1 MASRKG
7 NPVHG
12 WVILDKPE
20 ELSSSRAVGI
30 VRRVFNAAKA
40 GHGGTLDP
48 LATGILPIALGEAT
62 KTVSFAMH
70 GAKSYEFTLQ
80 FGSQTSTD
88 DREGGVVATSD
99 NRPERAAIEA
109 ALPGFTGEIEQRPPI
124 FSAIKVDGRRAY
136 DIARK
141 AVADGLDSLP
151 ELESRPVVI
160 DRLELRDAD
169 ADSATFF
176 VACGKGTYIRSL
188 ARDLAIAL
196 GTVGHVRRL
205 RRLSVGPFDESD
217 AISLAFLEKL
227 EHSAAAFEHLK
238 PVTSALDDIPAL
250 PVSAGEAAKLRHG
263 QTLPALSSAA
273 DARFAEVVSA
283 GTGVAIA
290 GSVPVAL
297 VSVKAG
303 QLHPLRVFNL

>member
-1 MASRKG
+1 MVSRKG

-20 ELSSSRAVGI
+20 GLSSSRAVGI
-30 VRRVFNAAKA
+30 VRRVFAAAKA

-62 KTVSFAMH
+62 KTVSYAMH
-70 GAKSYEFTLQ
+70 GAKSYSFTLK
-80 FGSQTSTD
+80 FGVQTTTD

-99 NRPERAAIEA
+99 VRPSREAIAAI
-109 ALPGFTGEIEQRPPI
+109 LPSFTGRIEQRPPI
-124 FSAIKVDGRRAY
+124 FSAIKIDGARAY

-141 AVADGLDSLP
+141 AVADGLDTLP
-151 ELESRPVVI
+151 ELAPREVEI
-160 DRLELRDAD
+160 DQLDLRDLT

-188 ARDLAIAL
+188 ARDIARAL
-196 GTVGHVRRL
+196 GSVGHVSLL
-205 RRLSVGPFDESD
+205 RRLSVGPFCEAD
-217 AISLAFLEKL
+217 AISLAFLEEL

-263 QTLPALSSAA
+263 QTLPALGPSAM
-273 DARFAEVVSA
+273 ARFAEVSST
-283 GTGVAIA
+283 GTGVALF
-290 GSVPVAL
+290 GDDPVAL
-297 VSVKAG
+297 VTVKAG
-303 QLHPLRVFNL
+303 QLQPLRVFNL

>member
-88 DREGGVVATSD
+88 DREGEVIATSD

-109 ALPGFTGEIEQRPPI
+109 ALPALPARSTSGRPSFPPSRWMAGVPMTSRAMRWPTGWTAFPSWNHDRWW
-124 FSAIKVDGRRAY
+124 STGWNCATLMRA
-136 DIARK
+136 AP
-141 AVADGLDSLP
+141 L
-151 ELESRPVVI
+151 
-160 DRLELRDAD
+160 
-169 ADSATFF
+169 F

-188 ARDLAIAL
+188 ARDLAVAL
-196 GTVGHVRRL
+196 GTVGHVSRL

-263 QTLPALSSAA
+263 QTLPALSPAA
-273 DARFAEVVSA
+273 EARFAEIVAA
-283 GTGVAIA
+283 GTGWRSPAA
-290 GSVPVAL
+290 FPWRWSL
-297 VSVKAG
+297 
-303 QLHPLRVFNL
+303 

>member
-88 DREGGVVATSD
+88 DREGEVIATSD

-109 ALPGFTGEIEQRPPI
+109 ALPGFTGEIDQRPPI
-124 FSAIKVDGRRAY
+124 FSAIKVNGRRAY

-151 ELESRPVVI
+151 ELESRLVVV

-169 ADSATFF
+169 AGSATFF

-188 ARDLAIAL
+188 ARDLAVAL
-196 GTVGHVRRL
+196 GTVGHVSRL

-263 QTLPALSSAA
+263 QTLPALSPAA
-273 DARFAEVVSA
+273 EARFAEVVLA

>member
-88 DREGGVVATSD
+88 DREGEVIATSD

-109 ALPGFTGEIEQRPPI
+109 ALPGFTGEIDQRPPI

-136 DIARK
+136 DIARN

-151 ELESRPVVI
+151 ELESRPVVV

-169 ADSATFF
+169 AGSATFF

-188 ARDLAIAL
+188 ARDLAVAL
-196 GTVGHVRRL
+196 GTVGHVSRL

-263 QTLPALSSAA
+263 QTLPALSPAA
-273 DARFAEVVSA
+273 GARFAEIVAA

>member
-88 DREGGVVATSD
+88 DREGEVIATSD
-99 NRPERAAIEA
+99 NQPERAAIEA
-109 ALPGFTGEIEQRPPI
+109 ALPGFTGAIDQRPPI

-136 DIARK
+136 DIARN

-151 ELESRPVVI
+151 ELELRPVVV

-169 ADSATFF
+169 AGRATFF

-188 ARDLAIAL
+188 ARDLAVAL
-196 GTVGHVRRL
+196 GTVGHVSRL

-263 QTLPALSSAA
+263 QTLPALSPAA
-273 DARFAEVVSA
+273 EARFAEIVAA

>member
-20 ELSSSRAVGI
+20 ELSSSRIVGI

-88 DREGGVVATSD
+88 DREGEVIATSD

-109 ALPGFTGEIEQRPPI
+109 ALPGFTGEIDQRPPI

-136 DIARK
+136 DIARN

-151 ELESRPVVI
+151 ELESRPVVV
-160 DRLELRDAD
+160 DRLELRDTD
-169 ADSATFF
+169 AGSATFF

-188 ARDLAIAL
+188 ARDLAVAL
-196 GTVGHVRRL
+196 GTVGHVSRL

-263 QTLPALSSAA
+263 QTLPALSPAA
-273 DARFAEVVSA
+273 EARFAETVAA

>member
-88 DREGGVVATSD
+88 DREGEVIATSD

-109 ALPGFTGEIEQRPPI
+109 ALPGFTGEIDQRPPI

-151 ELESRPVVI
+151 ELESRPVVV

-169 ADSATFF
+169 AGSATFF

-188 ARDLAIAL
+188 ARDLAVAL
-196 GTVGHVRRL
+196 GTVGHVSRL

-263 QTLPALSSAA
+263 QTLPALSPAA
-273 DARFAEVVSA
+273 EARFAETVAA

>member
-88 DREGGVVATSD
+88 DREGEVIATSD

-109 ALPGFTGEIEQRPPI
+109 ALPGFTGEIDQRPPI

-136 DIARK
+136 DIARN
-141 AVADGLDSLP
+141 AVADGPDSLP
-151 ELESRPVVI
+151 KLESRPVVV

-169 ADSATFF
+169 AGSATFF

-188 ARDLAIAL
+188 ARDLAVAL
-196 GTVGHVRRL
+196 GTVGHVSRL

-263 QTLPALSSAA
+263 QTLPALSPATQ
-273 DARFAEVVSA
+273 ARFAEVVAA

>member
-1 MASRKG
+1 MTSRKG

-12 WVILDKPE
+12 WLILDKPE

-88 DREGGVVATSD
+88 DREGEVIATSD

-109 ALPGFTGEIEQRPPI
+109 ALPGFTGEIDQRPPI

-151 ELESRPVVI
+151 ELEARPVVS
-160 DRLELRDAD
+160 DRLELLDAD
-169 ADSATFF
+169 AASATFF

-188 ARDLAIAL
+188 ARDLAVAL
-196 GTVGHVRRL
+196 GTVGHVSRL

-263 QTLPALSSAA
+263 QTLPALSPAA
-273 DARFAEVVSA
+273 EARFAAIVAA

>member
-88 DREGGVVATSD
+88 DREGEVIATSD
-99 NRPERAAIEA
+99 NRPERAAINA
-109 ALPGFTGEIEQRPPI
+109 ALPGFTGEIDQRPPI

-136 DIARK
+136 DIARN

-151 ELESRPVVI
+151 ELESRPVVV

-169 ADSATFF
+169 AGSATFF

-188 ARDLAIAL
+188 ARDLAVAL
-196 GTVGHVRRL
+196 GTVGHVSRL

-238 PVTSALDDIPAL
+238 PITSALDDIPAL

-263 QTLPALSSAA
+263 QTLPALSPAA
-273 DARFAEVVSA
+273 GARFAEIVAA

-297 VSVKAG
+297 VFVKAG

>member
-88 DREGGVVATSD
+88 DREGEVIATSD
-99 NRPERAAIEA
+99 KWPERAAIEA
-109 ALPGFTGEIEQRPPI
+109 ALPGFTGEIDQRPPI

-136 DIARK
+136 DIARN

-151 ELESRPVVI
+151 ELESRPVVV

-169 ADSATFF
+169 AGSATFF

-188 ARDLAIAL
+188 ARDLAVAL
-196 GTVGHVRRL
+196 GTVGHVSRL

-263 QTLPALSSAA
+263 QTLPALSPAA
-273 DARFAEVVSA
+273 GARFAEIVAA

>member
-88 DREGGVVATSD
+88 DREGEVIATSD

-109 ALPGFTGEIEQRPPI
+109 ALPGFTGEIDQRPPI

-151 ELESRPVVI
+151 ELESRPVVV

-169 ADSATFF
+169 AGSATFF

-188 ARDLAIAL
+188 ARDLAVAL
-196 GTVGHVRRL
+196 GTVGHVSRL

-263 QTLPALSSAA
+263 QTLPALSPAA
-273 DARFAEVVSA
+273 AARFAEVVSD

>member
-7 NPVHG
+7 KPVHG

-30 VRRVFNAAKA
+30 VRRIFNAAKA

-88 DREGGVVATSD
+88 DREGEVIATSD

-109 ALPGFTGEIEQRPPI
+109 ALPGFTGEIDQRPPI

-151 ELESRPVVI
+151 ELESRPVVV

-169 ADSATFF
+169 AGSATFF

-188 ARDLAIAL
+188 ARDLAVAL
-196 GTVGHVRRL
+196 GTVGHVSRL

-263 QTLPALSSAA
+263 QTLPALSPAA
-273 DARFAEVVSA
+273 EERFAEVVSA

>member
-88 DREGGVVATSD
+88 DREGEVIATSD
-99 NRPERAAIEA
+99 NWPERAAIEA
-109 ALPGFTGEIEQRPPI
+109 ALPGFTGEIDQRPPI

-151 ELESRPVVI
+151 ELESRPVVV

-169 ADSATFF
+169 AGSATFF

-188 ARDLAIAL
+188 ARDLAVAL
-196 GTVGHVRRL
+196 GTVGHVSRL

-250 PVSAGEAAKLRHG
+250 PISRAEATKLRHG
-263 QTLPALSSAA
+263 QTLPALSASAQQ
-273 DARFAEVVSA
+273 RFAMLMA
-283 GTGVAIA
+283 GDTAIA
-290 GSVPVAL
+290 IEGQTPVAL
-297 VSVKAG
+297 VMVKAG
-303 QLHPLRVFNL
+303 AVCPVRVLNL

>member
-1 MASRKG
+1 MAARKG

-12 WVILDKPE
+12 WVILDKPAG
-20 ELSSSRAVGI
+20 LSSSKAVGI
-30 VRRVFNAAKA
+30 VRRIFTAAKA

-62 KTVSFAMH
+62 KTVSYAMH

-88 DREGGVVATSD
+88 DREGEVIATSD
-99 NRPERAAIEA
+99 LRPDKAAITA
-109 ALPGFTGEIEQRPPI
+109 ALPGFIGDITQRPPI
-124 FSAIKVDGRRAY
+124 FSAIKVDGQRAY

-151 ELESRPVVI
+151 ELDARQVEISRF
-160 DRLELRDAD
+160 ELRATT

-196 GTVGHVRRL
+196 GSVGHVSHL
-205 RRLSVGPFDESD
+205 RRLSVGPFGESE
-217 AISLAFLEKL
+217 AISLDFLEKL

-250 PVSAGEAAKLRHG
+250 PVSTGEAAKLRHG
-263 QTLPALSSAA
+263 QTLPALGPEAER
-273 DARFAEVVSA
+273 RFSEIVMA
-283 GTGVAIA
+283 GTGVALA

-297 VSVKAG
+297 VTVRTG
-303 QLHPLRVFNL
+303 QLQPLRVFNL

>member
-88 DREGGVVATSD
+88 DREGEVIATSD

-109 ALPGFTGEIEQRPPI
+109 ALPGFTGEIDQRPPI

-136 DIARK
+136 DIARN

-151 ELESRPVVI
+151 ELESRPVVV

-169 ADSATFF
+169 AGSATFF

-188 ARDLAIAL
+188 ARDLAVAL
-196 GTVGHVRRL
+196 GTVGHVSRL

-227 EHSAAAFEHLK
+227 EHSSAAFEHLK
-238 PVTSALDDIPAL
+238 PLTSALDDIPAL

-263 QTLPALSSAA
+263 QTLPALSPAA
-273 DARFAEVVSA
+273 EARFAGVVAA

>member
-88 DREGGVVATSD
+88 DREGEVIAISGHRPAT
-99 NRPERAAIEA
+99 AAIEA
-109 ALPGFTGEIEQRPPI
+109 AVPGFTGKIDQRPPI

-141 AVADGLDSLP
+141 ALADGLDSLP
-151 ELESRPVVI
+151 ELESRPVVV

-169 ADSATFF
+169 AGSATFF

-188 ARDLAIAL
+188 ARDLAVAL
-196 GTVGHVRRL
+196 GTVGHVSRL

-250 PVSAGEAAKLRHG
+250 PVSAGEAAKLCHG
-263 QTLPALSSAA
+263 QTLPALSPAA
-273 DARFAEVVSA
+273 KARFAKVVAA

-297 VSVKAG
+297 VSLKAG

>member
-88 DREGGVVATSD
+88 DREGEVIVTSD

-109 ALPGFTGEIEQRPPI
+109 ALPCFTGEIDQRPPI

-151 ELESRPVVI
+151 ELEARPVVV

-169 ADSATFF
+169 TGSATFF

-188 ARDLAIAL
+188 ARDLAVAL
-196 GTVGHVRRL
+196 GTVGHVSRL

-238 PVTSALDDIPAL
+238 PITSALDDIPAL

-263 QTLPALSSAA
+263 QTLPALSPAA
-273 DARFAEVVSA
+273 GARFAEIVAA